1 MNTITCTTIREL
13 NFAKAATPVV
23 IPTGTT
29 IQLYFKTE
37 KPARAYFMHNGIER
51 PLSVSHLHLTVKSS
65 SVKFRKAP
73 SLRAMEKANDAGV
86 MTTVTGAK
94 VEPDG
99 HDEYGAASWLLVMG
113 LI

>member
-13 NFAKAATPVV
+13 NFAKSTTPVV

-51 PLSVSHLHLTVKSS
+51 PLTVPHLHLTVKSS
-65 SVKFRKAP
+65 SVKFKKP
-73 SLRAMEKANDAGV
+73 PGIKAMERASDVGV

-99 HDEYGAASWLLVMG
+99 YDTYGAASWLLVMG